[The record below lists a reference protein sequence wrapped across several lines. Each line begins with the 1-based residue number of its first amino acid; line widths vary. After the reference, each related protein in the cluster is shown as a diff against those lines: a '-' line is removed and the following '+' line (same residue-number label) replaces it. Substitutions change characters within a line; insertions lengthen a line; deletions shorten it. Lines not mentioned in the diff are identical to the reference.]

1 MKKLNIKKRWQLE
14 ADCDSLLLVVT
25 EEYLLTFS
33 KPRIVK
39 RAAKKKARRFKTY
52 PRRTP
57 STGGLTISSTT
68 GLSLNRRFISSFVL
82 LETELLSGTDT
93 DDTSYLGLS

>member
-1 MKKLNIKKRWQLE
+1 MKELNVKKRWQLE

-33 KPRIVK
+33 KPRVAN
-39 RAAKKKARRFKTY
+39 RAAKKEAMRFKTY

-68 GLSLNRRFISSFVL
+68 GLSLNRRSISSFVL
-82 LETELLSGTDT
+82 LETELLSTADT
-93 DDTSYLGLS
+93 DDTLYLGLS

>member
-33 KPRIVK
+33 KPRVAK
-39 RAAKKKARRFKTY
+39 RAAKKEVMRFKTY

-57 STGGLTISSTT
+57 STGAWLRPFTRVFVVGDSFTRTT
-68 GLSLNRRFISSFVL
+68 KKDGEGKNKIILITHL
-82 LETELLSGTDT
+82 
-93 DDTSYLGLS
+93 